1 MKYGKQLGDCYH
13 SFLLKQSREDLK
25 EYKKEK
31 RVFDLKVKKAKTDQ
45 AIEALIEPEKP
56 KFKVFFIPGNTSSA
70 MITKHLEFNDG
81 MGCICETE
89 ADALTNALKQEWGNF
104 SEKIRNGFEAEVI
117 TQSRKTDL
125 EYTEIK
131 EPKFSLALTGTPN
144 QLDLLITSV
153 QDGLFSRVLFYSF
166 NAAPTWKTTY
176 TSSLSRSNKEIFE
189 DYSAALCNKFKSNVA
204 QKFAMTEEQGLKLDN
219 TFRELLIHNIALYD
233 EDAGGTIKRL
243 GLMCYKIAM
252 TLSAIR
258 SDDTE
263 IICSEEDFNTALYL
277 VKEVYLVHA
286 INMLNRISKT
296 SKKLNTTQASL
307 YNWIETKKVFK
318 RAEISEQAQL
328 LGLKDR
334 TLSDI
339 LKRFIKLGLIE
350 KVSHGVYKKR

>member
-1 MKYGKQLGDCYH
+1 M
-13 SFLLKQSREDLK
+13 
-25 EYKKEK
+25 
-31 RVFDLKVKKAKTDQ
+31 
-45 AIEALIEPEKP
+45 
-56 KFKVFFIPGNTSSA
+56 FFIPGNTSSA
-70 MITKHLEFNDG
+70 MKTKHLEFNDG

-104 SEKIRNGFEAEVI
+104 SEKIRNGFEAEAI

-131 EPKFSLALTGTPN
+131 EPKFSLALTGTTN

-189 DYSAALCNKFKSNVA
+189 DYSAGLCDKFKSNAA
-204 QKFAMTEEQGLKLDN
+204 QKFSMTKEQGLKLDN
-219 TFRELLIHNIALYD
+219 TFKELLIHNTTLYD
-233 EDAGGTIKRL
+233 DDAGGTIIRL
-243 GLMCYKIAM
+243 GVMCYKIAM

-277 VKEVYLVHA
+277 VKEVYLIHA

-296 SKKLNTTQASL
+296 SKKLNTTQTSL
-307 YNWIETKKVFK
+307 YNWIETKKVLN
-318 RAEISEQAQL
+318 E
-328 LGLKDR
+328 LKF
-334 TLSDI
+334 L
-339 LKRFIKLGLIE
+339 IKPNFW
-350 KVSHGVYKKR
+350 V

>member
-1 MKYGKQLGDCYH
+1 M
-13 SFLLKQSREDLK
+13 
-25 EYKKEK
+25 
-31 RVFDLKVKKAKTDQ
+31 
-45 AIEALIEPEKP
+45 
-56 KFKVFFIPGNTSSA
+56 
-70 MITKHLEFNDG
+70 
-81 MGCICETE
+81 
-89 ADALTNALKQEWGNF
+89 
-104 SEKIRNGFEAEVI
+104 
-117 TQSRKTDL
+117 
-125 EYTEIK
+125 
-131 EPKFSLALTGTPN
+131 
-144 QLDLLITSV
+144 TSV

-166 NAAPTWKTTY
+166 NAAPIWKTTS
-176 TSSLSRSNKEIFE
+176 TSGLSRSNKEIFE
-189 DYSAALCNKFKSNVA
+189 DYSSALCNKFKNNVA

-219 TFRELLIHNIALYD
+219 TFRELLIHNTALYD

-277 VKEVYLVHA
+277 VKEVYLINA

-296 SKKLNTTQASL
+296 SKKLNTTQTSL
-307 YNWIETKKVFK
+307 YNWIETKEVFK

-339 LKRFIKLGLIE
+339 LKRFIKLELIE
-350 KVSHGVYKKR
+350 KVSHGVYTKR

>member
-1 MKYGKQLGDCYH
+1 M
-13 SFLLKQSREDLK
+13 
-25 EYKKEK
+25 
-31 RVFDLKVKKAKTDQ
+31 
-45 AIEALIEPEKP
+45 
-56 KFKVFFIPGNTSSA
+56 
-70 MITKHLEFNDG
+70 
-81 MGCICETE
+81 
-89 ADALTNALKQEWGNF
+89 
-104 SEKIRNGFEAEVI
+104 
-117 TQSRKTDL
+117 
-125 EYTEIK
+125 
-131 EPKFSLALTGTPN
+131 
-144 QLDLLITSV
+144 TSV
-153 QDGLFSRVLFYSF
+153 QDGLFSRCLFYSF
-166 NAAPTWKTTY
+166 NAAPIWKTTY
-176 TSSLSRSNKEIFE
+176 TSSLSRSNKEVFE

-204 QKFAMTEEQGLKLDN
+204 QKFAMTKEQGLKLDN
-219 TFRELLIHNIALYD
+219 TFRELLIHNTALYD

-277 VKEVYLVHA
+277 VKEVYLIHA

-296 SKKLNTTQASL
+296 SKKLNTTQTSL

-339 LKRFIKLGLIE
+339 LKRFIKLELIE